1 MNIAFLLLA
10 VLPIWDYPARQPEH
24 DRLRMRFVAAVRQG
38 DTETMEKT
46 CRAGVK
52 LLPDDPTWRYN
63 LACSLAYFPK
73 RADKALS
80 ELEKAID
87 LGFRDADHI
96 AKDADLRR
104 LSKNPRFK
112 ELVEYAKEMKFKPLT
127 TGPMASVPAL
137 GVFGK
142 PLVVGAHNL
151 TWDFQS
157 GCFVANVKLAAA
169 SAPTNNTGDLYFNR
183 DALHSNLKV
192 ADFPGVTPVR
202 LDAEG
207 IKRGMHLNMPNM
219 LFPYPVFG
227 NCSRAFV
234 GGPFWRSLPRAVMTR
249 ESHLLKTMAK
259 LYLSNQTWVFPS
271 NADTP
276 PVGTNGDVFASI
288 TPYWI
293 TSAGRS
299 WSDQQFLRAALAASA
314 AFKDDVK
321 AELVKRGML
330 APVIQTLMRKS
341 LKAVKCED
349 DYLTAKAHP
358 SAFPPSGVDV
368 AKLKKAAGAFTV
380 DAISPLAPVTVEM
393 APVEKRPEIPE
404 ITYATAFAWAFILRA
419 EERVRSFKIKAHGK
433 ADEFRFVQTHGEN
446 VDVKIEKLSPDE
458 ARVTIDKRGMSPT
471 NRVDITLVARNKS
484 TSWGAP
490 SYVSFAVVDAKAPY
504 SDPLL
509 TPGVKIPR
517 PPTETK
523 APHLKPKKAHA
534 AKVSA
539 AKKSGDK
546 PVKK

>member
-1 MNIAFLLLA
+1 MNIACLLLA
-10 VLPIWDYPARQPEH
+10 VLSIWDYPARQPEH
-24 DRLRMRFVAAVRQG
+24 DRLYVQFVMAVREG
-38 DTETMEKT
+38 NTTTMEKT
-46 CRAGVK
+46 CRKGVK
-52 LLPDDPTWRYN
+52 LLPEDPTWRYN
-63 LACSLAYFPK
+63 LACALAYFPK
-73 RADKALS
+73 RADEALL

-96 AKDADLRR
+96 AKDNDLKR
-104 LSKNPRFK
+104 LAKKPRFK
-112 ELVEYAKEMKFKPLT
+112 ELVEYAKEMRHKPLS

-151 TWDFQS
+151 TWDFQG

-183 DALHSNLKV
+183 DALHSNLKI
-192 ADFPGVTPVR
+192 ADFPGLTPVR

-207 IKRGMHLNMPNM
+207 IKRGMHLNMSNM

-234 GGPFWRSLPRAVMTR
+234 GGPFWRSLPRAIMTR
-249 ESHLLKTMAK
+249 ETYLLKTMAK
-259 LYLSNQTWVFPS
+259 LYLSNQTWVYPS

-299 WSDQQFLRAALAASA
+299 WSDQQFLRAALTASA

-321 AELVKRGML
+321 SELVKRGLL

-341 LKAVKCED
+341 LKAVKTED
-349 DYLTAKAHP
+349 DYLTSKAHP

-368 AKLKKAAGAFTV
+368 AKLKKAAAQYTV
-380 DAISPLAPVTVEM
+380 ESIAPLAPVSVEM
-393 APVEKRPEIPE
+393 APVKKRPEFPE
-404 ITYATAFAWAFILRA
+404 ITYATAFAWAFVLRA
-419 EERVRSFKIKAHGK
+419 EERVRSFKIKAHGN
-433 ADEFRFVQTHGEN
+433 ADCFRFVQTHGEG
-446 VDVKIEKLSPDE
+446 VKVKIESLSACE
-458 ARVTIDKRGMSPT
+458 AKVTIDKKGMSPT
-471 NRVDITLVARNKS
+471 NRVDITVVARNKS

-490 SYVSFAVVDAKAPY
+490 TYVSFAVVDAKAPY
-504 SDPLL
+504 SDPVL
-509 TPGVKIPR
+509 TPGVKIPA
-517 PPTETK
+517 PPQQKTPQVKEKK
-523 APHLKPKKAHA
+523 APPLKSESKK
-534 AKVSA
+534 S
-539 AKKSGDK
+539 AKK
-546 PVKK
+546 

>member
-10 VLPIWDYPARQPEH
+10 ALSIWDYPARQPEH
-24 DRLRMRFVAAVRQG
+24 DRLYVRFVMAVRQG
-38 DTETMEKT
+38 DTATMEKT

-73 RADKALS
+73 RADEALA

-96 AKDADLRR
+96 AKDTDLKR
-104 LSKNPRFK
+104 LAKKPRFK
-112 ELVEYAKEMKFKPLT
+112 ELVEYAKEMKHKPLT

-151 TWDFQS
+151 SWDFQG
-157 GCFVANVKLAAA
+157 GCFVANVKLASA

-192 ADFPGVTPVR
+192 ADFPGLTPVK

-207 IKRGMHLNMPNM
+207 VKRGMHLNMSDM

-249 ESHLLKTMAK
+249 ETYRLKTMAK

-271 NADTP
+271 NADTA

-299 WSDQQFLRAALAASA
+299 WSDQQFLRAALTASA
-314 AFKDDVK
+314 AFKDEVK
-321 AELVKRGML
+321 AELVKRGLL
-330 APVIQTLMRKS
+330 APVIQTLMRNS
-341 LKAVKCED
+341 LKAVKTED

-358 SAFPPSGVDV
+358 SAFPPSGVDL
-368 AKLKKAAGAFTV
+368 AKLKKSAAAFTV
-380 DAISPLAPVTVEM
+380 DAIPPLAPVTVEM
-393 APVEKRPEIPE
+393 APVKKRPEFPE
-404 ITYATAFAWAFILRA
+404 ITYATAFAWAFVLRA

-446 VDVKIEKLSPDE
+446 VKVKIEKLSRNE
-458 ARVTIDKRGMSPT
+458 AKVSIDKKGMSPT
-471 NRVDITLVARNKS
+471 NRVDITVVARNKS

-490 SYVSFAVVDAKAPY
+490 TYVSFAVVDAKAPY

-509 TPGVKIPR
+509 TPGVKIPQ
-517 PPTETK
+517 PPPGPK
-523 APHLKPKKAHA
+523 APHAGKKKAPA
-534 AKVSA
+534 AKAPA
-539 AKKSGDK
+539 AKKSGAK

>member
-1 MNIAFLLLA
+1 MNIACLLLA
-10 VLPIWDYPARQPEH
+10 VLSIWDYPARQPEH
-24 DRLRMRFVAAVRQG
+24 DRLYVQFVMAVREG
-38 DTETMEKT
+38 NTTTMEKT
-46 CRAGVK
+46 CRKGVK
-52 LLPDDPTWRYN
+52 LLPEDPTWRYN
-63 LACSLAYFPK
+63 LACALAYFPK
-73 RADKALS
+73 RADEALL

-96 AKDADLRR
+96 AKDNDLKR
-104 LSKNPRFK
+104 LAKKPRFK
-112 ELVEYAKEMKFKPLT
+112 ELVEYAKEMRHKPLS

-151 TWDFQS
+151 TWDFQG

-183 DALHSNLKV
+183 DALHSNLKI
-192 ADFPGVTPVR
+192 ADFPGLTPVR

-207 IKRGMHLNMPNM
+207 VKRGMHLNMSNM

-234 GGPFWRSLPRAVMTR
+234 GGPFWRSLPRAIMTR
-249 ESHLLKTMAK
+249 ETYLLKTMAK
-259 LYLSNQTWVFPS
+259 LYLSNQTWVYPS

-299 WSDQQFLRAALAASA
+299 WSDQQFLRAALTASA

-321 AELVKRGML
+321 SELVKRGLL

-341 LKAVKCED
+341 LKAVKTED
-349 DYLTAKAHP
+349 DYLTSKAHP

-368 AKLKKAAGAFTV
+368 AKLKKAAAQYTV
-380 DAISPLAPVTVEM
+380 ESIAPLAPVSVEM
-393 APVEKRPEIPE
+393 APVKKRPEFPE
-404 ITYATAFAWAFILRA
+404 ITYATAFAWAFVLRA
-419 EERVRSFKIKAHGK
+419 EERVRSFKIKAHGN
-433 ADEFRFVQTHGEN
+433 ADCFRFVQTHGEG
-446 VDVKIEKLSPDE
+446 VKVKIESLSACE
-458 ARVTIDKRGMSPT
+458 AKVTIDKKGMSPT
-471 NRVDITLVARNKS
+471 NRVDITVVARNKS

-490 SYVSFAVVDAKAPY
+490 TYVSFAVVDAKAPY
-504 SDPLL
+504 SDPVL
-509 TPGVKIPR
+509 TPGVKIPA
-517 PPTETK
+517 PPPQQK
-523 APHLKPKKAHA
+523 APQVKEKKAPPL
-534 AKVSA
+534 KSESKKS
-539 AKKSGDK
+539 AKK
-546 PVKK
+546 